1 MKSPVNQRIEIV
13 MKFYNLTVTSFAR
26 SLSVSQPTMKAIIDG
41 DTKPSFDTIEKLL
54 NIYSICANWLI
65 LGLGEMERKEIK
77 TEDETVLGR
86 LEFLEN
92 IVFTITDKLGMNTQI
107 VAEPI
112 LKYKKSNAFLFSM

>member
-13 MKFYNLTVTSFAR
+13 MKVYNLTVTSFAR

-54 NIYSICANWLI
+54 NTYPICANWLI

-77 TEDETVLGR
+77 KEDKSVLER

-92 IVFTITDKLGMNTQI
+92 IVFAISDKLGMNVQI
-107 VAEPI
+107 AAEPI
-112 LKYKKSNAFLFSM
+112 LKYEKK